1 MTDQSTMDRLHVM
14 KLTKMAEN
22 YLLQEQDPRIKE
34 MSFDERFALMVDAEY
49 RSRVNNRRARYR
61 KAAQLEQPN
70 ARIEEINYDAGRTLN
85 RRRIEQLATCAY
97 IDQAINV
104 FITGKTGEG
113 KTYLAC
119 ALGNCAIDLD
129 IKTLFVRISDFLIE
143 MEEAKQTG
151 TYSKALKKYLKP
163 KLLILDEWLLERP
176 NENECHDIAD
186 LIHKR
191 RRQSSTIFCS
201 QYPSEEWYDQ
211 LGGANNP
218 LAEAV
223 LDRIIHD
230 AYELRIEA
238 TNPNKDISMREVY
251 RVKLDDE
258 E

>member
-1 MTDQSTMDRLHVM
+1 MIDQSTIDRLHAM
-14 KLTKMAEN
+14 RLTKMAEN
-22 YLLQEQDPRIKE
+22 YMLQDQDPRIKNL
-34 MSFDERFALMVDAEY
+34 SFEDRLALMVDAEY
-49 RSRVNNRRARYR
+49 RSRINNRRNRYR
-61 KAAQLEQPN
+61 KLAQLEQPD
-70 ARIEEINYDAGRTLN
+70 ARIEDINYEAGRTLN
-85 RRRIEQLATCAY
+85 RRRIEQLATCTY
-97 IDQAINV
+97 IDQALNV

-129 IKTLFVRISDFLIE
+129 IKTLFVRIPDFLIE
-143 MEEAKQTG
+143 MEEAKRSG

-176 NENECHDIAD
+176 TETECHDIAD

-191 RRQSSTIFCS
+191 RRHSSTIFCS

-218 LAEAV
+218 LAEAI

-230 AYELRIEA
+230 AYDIRIEA
-238 TNPNKDISMREVY
+238 INPDNDISMREVY
-251 RVKLDDE
+251 SVKLDDGD
-258 E
+258 